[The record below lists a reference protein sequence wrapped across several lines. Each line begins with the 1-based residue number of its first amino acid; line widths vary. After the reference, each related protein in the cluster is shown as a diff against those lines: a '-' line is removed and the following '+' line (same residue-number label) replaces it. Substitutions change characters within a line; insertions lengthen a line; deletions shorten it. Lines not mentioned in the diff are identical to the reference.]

1 MPSDFGYINARVRGL
16 KAKLLGDEFYG
27 DALSGSDFRA
37 FLSSF
42 AQTAYAPEVDEAQAR
57 YGSDLRTVDEA
68 LARNFYSTTRTLLN
82 VADGLPER
90 LLKLLLLRYDL
101 GNLKSIARAKSAGR
115 DAEEVR
121 AALLPAGE
129 LKPAVLDT
137 IAQASDLPAA
147 AQAVAVTGHPLGGA
161 FARAVARYSS
171 DGELYDLEL
180 SLDRAYYEAL
190 SEETGRG
197 GFPDDFKRYIQREID
212 ATNIRTALKLRGASD
227 ADASADT
234 PANAEAL
241 FIKGGKEVRR
251 GTFDALLAGDV
262 QALANTTF
270 AEVAEA
276 DTLSRAEETIRESLD
291 RQARKLYLR
300 DPLGVGVVLYYLRL
314 KETETARLRLLA
326 RGKFYGVPRQQLE
339 RELGHA

>member
-16 KAKLLGDEFYG
+16 KAKLLGDEFYS

-42 AQTAYAPEVDEAQAR
+42 AQTSYAREVDEAQAR

-101 GNLKSIARAKSAGR
+101 GNLKAIARAKSAGR

-147 AQAVAVTGHPLGGA
+147 AQAVAVTGHPLGSA

-171 DGELYDLEL
+171 DADLYELEL

-190 SEETGRG
+190 SEETERG

-212 ATNIRTALKLRGASD
+212 ATNIRTALKLRGADD
-227 ADASADT
+227 ADAPTDT
-234 PANAEAL
+234 ANAEAL

-251 GTFDALLAGDV
+251 ATFDALLAGDA

-300 DPLGVGVVLYYLRL
+300 DPLGVGVVLHYLRL

>member
-16 KAKLLGDEFYG
+16 KAKLLGDEFYS

-42 AQTAYAPEVDEAQAR
+42 AQTTYAPEVDEAQAR

-68 LARNFYSTTRTLLN
+68 LARNFYSTTRTLLG

-137 IAQASDLPAA
+137 ITQASDLPAA

-171 DGELYDLEL
+171 DADLYELEL

-190 SEETGRG
+190 SEEAGRG

-212 ATNIRTALKLRGASD
+212 ATNIRTALKLRGADD
-227 ADASADT
+227 AGEDT
-234 PANAEAL
+234 SVNAEAL

-251 GTFDALLAGDV
+251 GIFDVLLAGDA
-262 QALANTTF
+262 QALATTTF

-300 DPLGVGVVLYYLRL
+300 DPLGVGVVLHYLRL